1 MAPSHTTEEL
11 LAQFLEEQKAQ
22 TALLQR
28 IADIQE
34 EHSTKLLAV
43 LVGSGK
49 QLDQLERQVSLLAEL
64 VHTSKGQDQRQVK
77 PATEDIPTFDADNVV

>member
-1 MAPSHTTEEL
+1 MAPSHTTGDL

-28 IADIQE
+28 IADIQQ
-34 EHSTKLLAV
+34 EHGTKLLAA

-49 QLDQLERQVSLLAEL
+49 QLDQLERQVSLLEEL
-64 VHTSKGQDQRQVK
+64 VHTLKSQDHCQVK
-77 PATEDIPTFDADNVV
+77 FGGLR